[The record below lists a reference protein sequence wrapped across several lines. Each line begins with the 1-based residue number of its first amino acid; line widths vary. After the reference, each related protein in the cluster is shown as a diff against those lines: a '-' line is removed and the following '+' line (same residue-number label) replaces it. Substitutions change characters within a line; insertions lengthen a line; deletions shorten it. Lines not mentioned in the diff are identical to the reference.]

1 MISFVSAS
9 KISFDFLSSYRLLF
23 WYLLFRYRWAHHLCF
38 LSMNDLSRSS
48 FFYLSIS
55 VAFILWKKRPLLQQS
70 VQLKQTKKKTF
81 YGDLATSNDWTV
93 FFELPE
99 LKAFSIKHFPQDICQ
114 TTKQVDA
121 FVISRSRKICFVG
134 PELTVPIEE
143 RIAFWNEKKTGKYE
157 KMIADHG
164 SPSWKLKCIVAEVG
178 CRGYIPPSFRK
189 ALQLFGFTSKELKAL
204 VDECSLVSRRSS
216 YYIWL
221 NRFHQTFIPFQMV
234 QVDIESYQSIAV
246 VWTSMLVSL
255 THIFSFCSLC
265 FFILCFAPF
274 LSPPPS
280 FFYCFIF
287 VISIQYASRR
297 FPGSF
302 SLIISPNSGF
312 SFCYVSSM
320 AFFLKRHFRRH
331 ACISTQK

>member
-1 MISFVSAS
+1 
-9 KISFDFLSSYRLLF
+9 
-23 WYLLFRYRWAHHLCF
+23 
-38 LSMNDLSRSS
+38 
-48 FFYLSIS
+48 
-55 VAFILWKKRPLLQQS
+55 
-70 VQLKQTKKKTF
+70 
-81 YGDLATSNDWTV
+81 
-93 FFELPE
+93 
-99 LKAFSIKHFPQDICQ
+99 
-114 TTKQVDA
+114 
-121 FVISRSRKICFVG
+121 
-134 PELTVPIEE
+134 
-143 RIAFWNEKKTGKYE
+143 
-157 KMIADHG
+157 MIADHG

-246 VWTSMLVSL
+246 VWTSMVASL
-255 THIFSFCSLC
+255 AHIFLYV
-265 FFILCFAPF
+265 F
-274 LSPPPS
+274 LFYVLLLFSRSPP
-280 FFYCFIF
+280 FFFNFIF
-287 VISIQYASRR
+287 FLFCMLFFR

-312 SFCYVSSM
+312 SFFYVSSM

-331 ACISTQK
+331 ACILTQK